1 MAIEIV
7 EMDFP
12 VRTRADKPSGR
23 KPKYD
28 FASLVPDS
36 RQCLVDT
43 EVVDVKKSK
52 INMRSAVTQYRKN
65 CEKQGIVAPHFVIRS
80 FTHEGKDAVAV
91 RAVTKEVKDE
101 TTEGND
107 AAEVSTEA

>member
-12 VRTRADKPSGR
+12 QRTRTDKPTGR

-43 EVVDVKKSK
+43 DVVDLKKAK
-52 INMRSAVTQYRKN
+52 VNMRSAVTQYRKN
-65 CEKQGIVAPHFVIRS
+65 CEKQGIVAPHFVVRG
-80 FTHEGKDAVAV
+80 FTQADGKDAVAV

-101 TTEGND
+101 EN
-107 AAEVSTEA
+107 AEA

>member
-12 VRTRADKPSGR
+12 VRTRTDKPTGR

-43 EVVDVKKSK
+43 EVIDIKKAK

-65 CEKQGIVAPHFVIRS
+65 CEKNGIVAPHFVVRG
-80 FTHEGKDAVAV
+80 FVTADGKDAVAV
-91 RAVTKEVKDE
+91 QAVTKEV
-101 TTEGND
+101 
-107 AAEVSTEA
+107 STEAEDEAGSEA